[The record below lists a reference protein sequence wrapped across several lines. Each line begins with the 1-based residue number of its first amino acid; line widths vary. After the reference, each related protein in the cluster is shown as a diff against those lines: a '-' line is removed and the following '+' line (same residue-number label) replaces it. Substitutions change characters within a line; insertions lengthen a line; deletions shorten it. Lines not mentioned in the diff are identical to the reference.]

1 MKSTGIRAAKALALW
16 AALLAGNVAG
26 GLLVTLPGPAA
37 PAADGPLGAGLA
49 LLLTNALF
57 ALMLAALA
65 ERMAGPAWRRALTL
79 FVILYTVETLLST
92 IEGYFFG
99 AFLHMPAG
107 LLGGVA
113 AINAVKSAAACLAI
127 FWLWRGSGPEATA
140 PTGLAWKLPLIA
152 FIYVLFYFGA
162 GFLIAWRSEAV
173 RTFYLNG
180 AGIDDRAVALLQLA
194 RGAIWA
200 GMAWLLARSL
210 SGSAGAKGV
219 LAGIAFAVFMDAPL
233 LFPNPFMPWAVREVH
248 LVEIGVS
255 NFLFGLL
262 AVLLLSWSGTHD
274 QRESGAL
281 RRTA

>member
-1 MKSTGIRAAKALALW
+1 MKRMWIWTAKALAVW

-26 GLLVTLPGPAA
+26 GLVVTLPGPAA
-37 PAADGPLGAGLA
+37 PAADGPLGAGPA
-49 LLLTNALF
+49 LLLANALF
-57 ALMLAALA
+57 AVLLAALA

-92 IEGYFFG
+92 IEGFFFG

-113 AINAVKSAAACLAI
+113 AINAVKSAVACLAI
-127 FWLWRGSGPEATA
+127 FWLWRGRGPEVSA
-140 PTGLAWKLPLIA
+140 PGGLAWKLPLIVLL
-152 FIYVLFYFGA
+152 YVVFYFGA
-162 GFLIAWRSEAV
+162 GILIAWQSEAV
-173 RTFYLNG
+173 RTYYLNG
-180 AGIDDRAVALLQLA
+180 AGIDNRAVALLQLG

-200 GMAWLLARSL
+200 GLAWLVARSL
-210 SGSAGAKGV
+210 GGSAIAKG
-219 LAGIAFAVFMDAPL
+219 LFAGLAFAIFMDAPL
-233 LFPNPFMPWAVREVH
+233 LFPNPFMPWTVREVH

-262 AVLLLSWSGTHD
+262 AVLLLSRSGTHD

>member
-1 MKSTGIRAAKALALW
+1 MKRISIWMAKVLALW

-37 PAADGPLGAGLA
+37 PAADGPFGVGQA
-49 LLLTNALF
+49 LLLVNALF

-65 ERMAGPAWRRALTL
+65 ERMAGPPWRRALTL

-92 IEGYFFG
+92 IEGIFFG

-113 AINAVKSAAACLAI
+113 AINAVKSAAVCLAT
-127 FWLWRGSGPEATA
+127 FWLWRGSGPEASPPA
-140 PTGLAWKLPLIA
+140 GLAWKLPLIA
-152 FIYVLFYFGA
+152 LVYIVFYFGA
-162 GFLIAWRSEAV
+162 GMLIAWQSEAV
-173 RTFYLNG
+173 RAYYLNG
-180 AGIDDRAVALLQLA
+180 AGIDDRAVALLQLG

-200 GMAWLLARSL
+200 GLAWLLARSL
-210 SGSAGAKGV
+210 SGSPLAKG
-219 LAGIAFAVFMDAPL
+219 LFAGIAFAIFMDAPL
-233 LFPNPFMPWAVREVH
+233 LFPNPFMPWAVRQVH